1 MPATP
6 SASYSLTV
14 RVEIRNRPGML
25 GKVTSAISRAG
36 GDIGAIDLIQ
46 PGGKVR
52 TRDITFNARDDRHGQ
67 AIVAGLGRIRGVSV
81 LHVSDRTFL
90 MHLGGK
96 IEVRGKVPVKTR
108 DDLSMAYTPGVAR
121 VCMAIHDDAEKAYTL
136 TIKQN
141 SVAVVTDGTAV
152 LGLGDIGPK
161 AAMPVMEGK
170 ALLFKAFADVDAFP
184 LCLDT
189 KDADEI
195 VRIVRAIAPG
205 FGGINLE
212 DIAAPR
218 CFDIEERLRKELDIP
233 VFHDDQH
240 GTAVVVL
247 AALLNALKVVK
258 KKMSD
263 VRVVFAGAGASGI
276 ATARLLMAV
285 GCRHVVGCDRVG
297 MLYRGRADHMN
308 PVKAWFAEHTN
319 PRRLRGSLA
328 DALRGADVFIGL
340 SGPGVATRRDIRRMA
355 RESDRVRH
363 GEPDAGSHAR
373 GSPGHRPRHG
383 DRALRLSESDQ
394 QRALLPGVLPRAP
407 RCPRSWSQRRDEDR
421 GRPGDRRDHPA
432 ERDHGGLRDSLRVRS
447 PGGGGGR
454 RRCRGG
460 GGADRCRPPPSSPRG
475 PGRRARGVRLDGAPR
490 PLRGA
495 GLAPL
500 AALAAARPWTST
512 PMLNSRGGHARRG
525 SGVSRR
531 SPGPPRPSSQSLP
544 VPTGLIRTRPRHGRA

>member
-1 MPATP
+1 
-6 SASYSLTV
+6 
-14 RVEIRNRPGML
+14 ML

-36 GDIGAIDLIQ
+36 GDIGAIDLIR
-46 PGGKVR
+46 PGGQVR
-52 TRDITFNARDDRHGQ
+52 TRDVTFNARDDRHGQ
-67 AIVAGLGRIRGVSV
+67 AVVAGLARIRGVRV

-121 VCMAIHDDAEKAYTL
+121 VCMAIHGDPDKAYTL

-141 SVAVVTDGTAV
+141 AVAVVTDGTAV

-189 KDADEI
+189 KDTGEI
-195 VRIVRAIAPG
+195 VRIVRALAPG

-218 CFDIEERLRKELDIP
+218 CFEIEERLQKELDIP

-285 GCRHVVGCDRVG
+285 GCRHVIGCDRVG
-297 MLYRGRADHMN
+297 TLYRGRVEHMN
-308 PVKAWFAEHTN
+308 PVKEWFADHTN

-340 SGPGVATRRDIRRMA
+340 SGPGVATRRDIRSMGRNSIVFAMA
-355 RESDRVRH
+355 NPTPEVMPEDVRGIVRVMATGRSDYPNQINNVLCFP
-363 GEPDAGSHAR
+363 GFFR
-373 GSPGHRPRHG
+373 G
-383 DRALRLSESDQ
+383 
-394 QRALLPGVLPRAP
+394 LLDV
-407 RCPRSWSQRRDEDR
+407 
-421 GRPGDRRDHPA
+421 
-432 ERDHGGLRDSLRVRS
+432 
-447 PGGGGGR
+447 
-454 RRCRGG
+454 
-460 GGADRCRPPPSSPRG
+460 
-475 PGRRARGVRLDGAPR
+475 RARGVNDEMKI
-490 PLRGA
+490 
-495 GLAPL
+495 
-500 AALAAARPWTST
+500 AAARAIASIIRPGEVTEDYVVPSVFDRRVVEAVANGVAEAAGRT
-512 PMLNSRGGHARRG
+512 GVARR
-525 SGVSRR
+525 RR
-531 SPGPPRPSSQSLP
+531 RPVLAVPRES
-544 VPTGLIRTRPRHGRA
+544 